1 MKQDI
6 AEKEISAA
14 EPYGLVKTLCH
25 MVKESQAQGTTWVGS
40 SRVSANP
47 LLEGRTAFG
56 EVFSW

>member
-25 MVKESQAQGTTWVGS
+25 MVKESQAQGITWVGS

-56 EVFSW
+56 